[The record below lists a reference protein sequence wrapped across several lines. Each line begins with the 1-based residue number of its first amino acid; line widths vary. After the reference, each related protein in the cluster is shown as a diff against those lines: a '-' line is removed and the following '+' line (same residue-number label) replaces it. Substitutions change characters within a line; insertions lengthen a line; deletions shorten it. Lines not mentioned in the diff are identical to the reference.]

1 MQKLNISR
9 WLVLTGT
16 LLIAAVSSADDDLLQ
31 RAKAIAHK
39 YPIIDTHIDVPYR
52 LHEHWQ
58 DVTGATDS
66 GDFDYPR
73 AVQGGLS
80 APFMSIYIPSRFEAE
95 GGGVELANILIDQ
108 VEAITA
114 RAPDK
119 FALIRRSSDVITLFK
134 QGKVGLAMGMENG
147 SPIAGDLKNLDHFY
161 ARGIRYI
168 TLAHAQANHIADSS
182 YDEVRLWN
190 GLSPFGKELVQAMN
204 AKGMIVDISHV
215 SDAAFHEVLEISTAP
230 VVASHSS
237 ARHFTPGFERNMSDA
252 MIKALGEK
260 DGVIMINFG
269 SSFVTAEAREYADKL
284 KVLTKH
290 FASRNTVDEHDPKV
304 EGYTKAF
311 KEKSPFPY
319 ATVDD
324 VADHI
329 DHVVQLAGIDHVGL
343 GSDFDGVGDSL
354 PAGLKD
360 VSMYPNLIAVL
371 LKRGYKEADIE
382 KILYKNFLRVWR
394 AIEARAAQ

>member
-1 MQKLNISR
+1 MQTLNISR
-9 WLVLTGT
+9 SLVLTGA
-16 LLIAAVSSADDDLLQ
+16 LLIAAVSSADDELLQ

-52 LHEHWQ
+52 LHDHWQ

-95 GGGVELANILIDQ
+95 GGGVELANALIDQ

-119 FALIRRSSDVITLFK
+119 FALIRRSSDVTTLFK
-134 QGKVGLAMGMENG
+134 QGKIGLAMGMENG
-147 SPIAGDLKNLDHFY
+147 SPIAGNLKNLDHFY

-190 GLSPFGKELVQAMN
+190 GLSPFGKELVRAMN
-204 AKGMIVDISHV
+204 AKGMIVDVSHV

-269 SSFVTAEAREYADKL
+269 SSFVTAEAREYVGKL

-290 FASRNTVDEHDPKV
+290 FASRNAVEEHDPKV
-304 EGYTKAF
+304 EGYTKAY
-311 KEKSPFPY
+311 KKKLPFPY
-319 ATVDD
+319 AAVDD

-371 LKRGYKEADIE
+371 LQRGYKEADIE